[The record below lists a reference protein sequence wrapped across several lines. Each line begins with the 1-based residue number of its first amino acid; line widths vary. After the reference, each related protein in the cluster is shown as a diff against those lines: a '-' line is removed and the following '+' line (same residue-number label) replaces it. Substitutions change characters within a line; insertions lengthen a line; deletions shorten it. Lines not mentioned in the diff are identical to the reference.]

1 MTLAPFAPG
10 AFTNRRSADHFVQMR
25 NQGSDLERQLSTG
38 RRADSYAGLG
48 VKRGPALD
56 MRAKLN
62 GLESFQNN
70 IKDANLRMSML
81 MQSVEGLDKVSA
93 RTRSMLTT
101 PSSNVFGGGV
111 PQEQIMAQGDLKLAI
126 DMLNADINGRYLF
139 SGREH
144 DQRPV
149 VSYETMMQR
158 LQEAVNDVPP
168 DPANPDYW
176 AKAVVAVVNDFFDIF
191 DIPPNWYSG
200 DDPNLNGDPRSTS
213 TVQIDQGRSAAM
225 GAQANEPA
233 FRQLLKQLAA
243 VAVADFPPGS
253 GDHVNA
259 LMRQI
264 RADPGMQLGD
274 NDPSIS
280 QIGIELGAAQVQ
292 MKTADEQ
299 HKATGAILRDQLGD
313 IEDAR
318 TEEVAA
324 KLLTLQTRLQA
335 SYQTTAMLSR
345 LSLVNFL

>member
-126 DMLNADINGRYLF
+126 DMLNADINGRHLF

-144 DQRPV
+144 DARPV
-149 VSYETMMQR
+149 VGYETMMEDLRAVVGNPPSGDPEQWA
-158 LQEAVNDVPP
+158 QDVVDAVN
-168 DPANPDYW
+168 A
-176 AKAVVAVVNDFFDIF
+176 FFADL
-191 DIPPNWYSG
+191 DNWYSG
-200 DDPNLNGDPRSTS
+200 DDAPPADARSTS

-233 FRQLLKQLAA
+233 FTQLLKQLAA
-243 VAVADFPPGS
+243 VAVADFPAGS

-259 LMRQI
+259 LMREI
-264 RADPGMQLGD
+264 RNRFPLPANAPT
-274 NDPSIS
+274 IS

>member
-38 RRADSYAGLG
+38 RRAESYAGLG

-56 MRAKLN
+56 MRARLN
-62 GLESFQNN
+62 GLESFQSN

-93 RTRSMLTT
+93 RTRSMLVA
-101 PSSNVFGGGV
+101 PASNVFGGGV

-126 DMLNADINGRYLF
+126 DMLNADINGRHLF

-144 DQRPV
+144 DARPV
-149 VSYETMMQR
+149 VSYETMKNA
-158 LQEAVNDVPP
+158 LEPILAAL
-168 DPANPDYW
+168 DPSNPNW
-176 AKAVVAVVNDFFDIF
+176 AQDVVAAVENYFENE
-191 DIPPNWYSG
+191 PWYTG
-200 DDPNLNGDPRSTS
+200 DTGPVADARSTS

-233 FRQLLKQLAA
+233 FRQLLSQLAA
-243 VAVADFPPGS
+243 VAFADFPPGS

-259 LMRQI
+259 LTREI
-264 RADPGMQLGD
+264 RTSMPLDP
-274 NDPSIS
+274 PESPTIS

-299 HKATGAILRDQLGD
+299 HKATGAMLRDQLGD

-335 SYQTTAMLSR
+335 SYQTTSMLSR

>member
-56 MRAKLN
+56 MRARLN

-126 DMLNADINGRYLF
+126 DMLNADINGRHLF

-144 DQRPV
+144 DARPV
-149 VSYETMMQR
+149 VGYETMMEDLR
-158 LQEAVNDVPP
+158 AAVNAVAP
-168 DPANPDYW
+168 DPADPDQW
-176 AKAVVAVVNDFFDIF
+176 ALDIVAAVNTFFDNAT
-191 DIPPNWYSG
+191 NWYSG
-200 DDPNLNGDPRSTS
+200 DAGAPADARSTS

-233 FRQLLKQLAA
+233 FTQLLKQLAA
-243 VAVADFPPGS
+243 VAVADFPAGS

-259 LMRQI
+259 LMREI
-264 RADPGMQLGD
+264 RTSMPLDP
-274 NDPSIS
+274 PESPTIS

>member
-56 MRAKLN
+56 MRARLN

-93 RTRSMLTT
+93 RTRSMLVA
-101 PSSNVFGGGV
+101 PASNVFGGGV

-126 DMLNADINGRYLF
+126 DMLNADINGRHLF

-144 DQRPV
+144 DARPV
-149 VSYETMMQR
+149 VGYETMMEDLR
-158 LQEAVNDVPP
+158 AAVNAVAP
-168 DPANPDYW
+168 DPADPDQW
-176 AKAVVAVVNDFFDIF
+176 ALDIVAAVNTFFDTAT
-191 DIPPNWYSG
+191 NWYSG
-200 DDPNLNGDPRSTS
+200 DDPDLDGDPRSTS

-233 FRQLLKQLAA
+233 FTQLLKQLAA
-243 VAVADFPPGS
+243 VAVVDFPAGS

-259 LMRQI
+259 LMREI
-264 RADPGMQLGD
+264 RTSMPLDP
-274 NDPSIS
+274 PESPTIS

>member
-62 GLESFQNN
+62 GLESFQGN

-111 PQEQIMAQGDLKLAI
+111 PQEQIIAQGDLKLAI
-126 DMLNADINGRYLF
+126 DMLNADVNGRHLF

-144 DQRPV
+144 DKKPV
-149 VSYETMMQR
+149 IDYDTMITDLR
-158 LQEAVNDVPP
+158 AAIGTPP
-168 DPANPDYW
+168 TGDPATW
-176 AKAVVAVVNDFFDIF
+176 ADAVVDQVETYFNNVAG
-191 DIPPNWYSG
+191 WYSG
-200 DDPNLNGDPRSTS
+200 DDPALTDVPRDTS
-213 TVQIDQGRSAAM
+213 TVQIDQGRSVSM

-233 FRQLLKQLAA
+233 FRQLLTQLAS
-243 VAVADFPPGS
+243 VAAADFPPGS
-253 GDHVNA
+253 SEHVDALNQEIRDRFPLPANA
-259 LMRQI
+259 
-264 RADPGMQLGD
+264 
-274 NDPSIS
+274 PSIN
-280 QIGIELGAAQVQ
+280 QIGIELGAAQSQ

-299 HKATGAILRDQLGD
+299 HIATGAILRDQLGE
-313 IEDAR
+313 IEDAPI
-318 TEEVAA
+318 EEVAA

-335 SYQTTAMLSR
+335 SYQTTSTLSR

>member
-126 DMLNADINGRYLF
+126 DMLNADINGRHLF

-144 DQRPV
+144 DARPV
-149 VSYETMMQR
+149 VGYETMMEDLR
-158 LQEAVNDVPP
+158 AAVGAP
-168 DPANPDYW
+168 DPADPDQW
-176 AKAVVAVVNDFFDIF
+176 ALDIVAAVNTFFDNAT
-191 DIPPNWYSG
+191 NWYSG
-200 DDPNLNGDPRSTS
+200 DAGAPADARSTS

-233 FRQLLKQLAA
+233 FTQLLKQLAA
-243 VAVADFPPGS
+243 VAVADFPAGS

-259 LMRQI
+259 LMREI
-264 RADPGMQLGD
+264 RNRFPLPANAPT
-274 NDPSIS
+274 IS

>member
-25 NQGSDLERQLSTG
+25 NQGTDLERQLSTG

-93 RTRSMLTT
+93 RTRSMLVA
-101 PSSNVFGGGV
+101 PASNVFGGGV

-126 DMLNADINGRYLF
+126 DMLNADINGRHLF
-139 SGREH
+139 AGREH
-144 DQRPV
+144 DKRPV
-149 VSYETMMQR
+149 VGYETMMEDLR
-158 LQEAVNDVPP
+158 AAVGAVALDPSDPEDWAEAIVG
-168 DPANPDYW
+168 
-176 AKAVVAVVNDFFDIF
+176 VVNDYFE
-191 DIPPNWYSG
+191 NGLWYVG
-200 DDPNLNGDPRSTS
+200 DDPDLDGDPRSTS

-233 FRQLLKQLAA
+233 FTQLLKQLAA

-259 LMRQI
+259 LTREI
-264 RADPGMQLGD
+264 RGNSDMQLGSE
-274 NDPSIS
+274 DPSIS

-299 HKATGAILRDQLGD
+299 HRATGAMLRDQLGD

-335 SYQTTAMLSR
+335 SYQTTSMLSR

>member
-93 RTRSMLTT
+93 RTRSMLVA
-101 PSSNVFGGGV
+101 PASNVFGGGV

-144 DQRPV
+144 DERPV
-149 VSYETMMQR
+149 VSYETMMEELRDEVGNPPSGDPEQWA
-158 LQEAVNDVPP
+158 LDVVQAVNDYFENETWYFGDDG
-168 DPANPDYW
+168 DPAD
-176 AKAVVAVVNDFFDIF
+176 A
-191 DIPPNWYSG
+191 
-200 DDPNLNGDPRSTS
+200 RSTS

-225 GAQANEPA
+225 GAQANEPG
-233 FRQLLKQLAA
+233 FKQLLKQLAA
-243 VAVADFPPGS
+243 VAVAEFPAGS

-259 LMRQI
+259 LMREI
-264 RADPGMQLGD
+264 RTSMPLDPPES
-274 NDPSIS
+274 PSIS

-299 HKATGAILRDQLGD
+299 HKATGAMLRDQLGD

-335 SYQTTAMLSR
+335 SYQTTSMLSR

>member
-93 RTRSMLTT
+93 RTRSMLVA
-101 PSSNVFGGGV
+101 PASNVFGGGV

-144 DQRPV
+144 DKRPV
-149 VSYETMMQR
+149 VSYETMMQE
-158 LQEAVNDVPP
+158 LQEAVNAMPP
-168 DPANPDYW
+168 LVDPDDPVEW
-176 AKAVVAVVNDFFDIF
+176 AERVVQAVNTFFDNAT
-191 DIPPNWYSG
+191 NWYSG
-200 DDPNLNGDPRSTS
+200 DDGAPANARSTS

-233 FRQLLKQLAA
+233 FTQLLKQLAA
-243 VAVADFPPGS
+243 VAVAEFPAGS

-259 LMRQI
+259 LTRQI
-264 RADPGMQLGD
+264 RADPDMQLGD

-299 HKATGAILRDQLGD
+299 HKATGAMLRDQLGD

-335 SYQTTAMLSR
+335 SYQTTSMLSR

>member
-93 RTRSMLTT
+93 RTRSMLVA
-101 PSSNVFGGGV
+101 PASNVFGGGV

-144 DQRPV
+144 DERPV
-149 VSYETMMQR
+149 VSYERMMQELR
-158 LQEAVNDVPP
+158 AVVPAP
-168 DPANPDYW
+168 DPADTPEQW
-176 AKAVVAVVNDFFDIF
+176 AVAVVVAVNSFFG
-191 DIPPNWYSG
+191 IPANWYSG
-200 DDPNLNGDPRSTS
+200 DDPDLDGDPRSTS

-233 FRQLLKQLAA
+233 FTQLLKQLAA
-243 VAVADFPPGS
+243 VAVADFPAGS

-259 LMRQI
+259 LTREI
-264 RADPGMQLGD
+264 RTSMPLDP
-274 NDPSIS
+274 PESPTIS

>member
-25 NQGSDLERQLSTG
+25 NQGTDLERQLSTG

-93 RTRSMLTT
+93 RTRSMLVA
-101 PSSNVFGGGV
+101 PASNVFGGGV

-126 DMLNADINGRYLF
+126 DMLNADINGRHLF
-139 SGREH
+139 AGREH
-144 DQRPV
+144 DERPV
-149 VSYETMMQR
+149 VGYETMMEDLR
-158 LQEAVNDVPP
+158 AAVGAP
-168 DPANPDYW
+168 DPADPDQW
-176 AKAVVAVVNDFFDIF
+176 AEDIVTAVNAFFDNAA
-191 DIPPNWYSG
+191 NWYSG
-200 DDPNLNGDPRSTS
+200 DDPSLTGNPRTTS

-233 FRQLLKQLAA
+233 FTQLLKQLAA

-259 LMRQI
+259 LTREI
-264 RADPGMQLGD
+264 RSSMPLDP
-274 NDPSIS
+274 PESPTIS

-299 HKATGAILRDQLGD
+299 HRATGAMLRDQLGD

-335 SYQTTAMLSR
+335 SYQTTSMLSR